1 MKINRSATPLL
12 SDRARR
18 PGRTN
23 VPIRNRLIALTLLG
37 ILTGYPTL
45 SGANSPG
52 VDDHTVALW
61 LFDEPTYP
69 NVILTDAGRHG
80 YDLRLQSVFGEWAV
94 RNEGKGEPPADPLH
108 VAGEYG
114 LVAGKFGNALY
125 VPDPSIARV
134 IWPDNRQRYSS
145 ASMLGYVDQVPER
158 LNLGYYDWTIEC
170 WFRAKGDQPVPAVL
184 FQVRNEQD
192 YPRGLPMENALRLE
206 TGRAAFTLVSHTTT
220 TSDAQTGEPATNFV
234 SELTI
239 PTDPVKL
246 NDEAWHHLAFC
257 FTADQRQLRHY
268 LDGKLQPLP
277 ERGGFLPM
285 IGVLTSVS
293 IGADFR
299 GLLDE
304 YRISDV
310 VRYPDEFPLPTG
322 FSRNYG
328 PGPKPVNRPDGP
340 PLLFGRNGAL
350 DLPVALG
357 SRKHVLID
365 DALIEALS
373 NLEFRPQPPTVREV
387 TDFRNSKPWE
397 ASPRFG
403 STIPDVS
410 TVWDEGEELR
420 MIYTNGGMWGGK
432 PHVVCL
438 AVSRDGLHWEKPEL
452 NLHAWNGE
460 GPTNIIIPNAGQGA
474 LIKDSNPAAP
484 ASERYKMLQ
493 WSYYRGYYLF
503 TSPDG
508 IHFQR
513 NETVGFPW
521 DTDGSTTFFWD
532 DQRGLYHAY
541 FRAVSEDR
549 SIRRRTGHMEIPDL
563 FQPWPFGPVK
573 QPFLDDLVLAIPAR
587 GELPIID
594 TNGQVY
600 RFKAHKY
607 AWAPDTYLA
616 FPWRYVGDT
625 NIRPGSFLM
634 VSRDGTHWT
643 RYEDPYYFPGG
654 WTFEGREVLE
664 ALTEHGL
671 IRRGDAIWQYG
682 TVRFTEHGGALYG
695 GVEYDGGIHDRLL
708 RLTQRLDG
716 FVAVVPVDE
725 SGGGGTLVTRPLIFE
740 GNRLELNVDVTG
752 GSVRVEL
759 QDVDGTPIP
768 GFTLK
773 KSVPLIGDGT
783 AQPVEWLSGPEL
795 ADLSGRPV
803 RLKIELEG
811 ARLFAFQFR

>member
-1 MKINRSATPLL
+1 MEVIEHVTTIS
-12 SDRARR
+12 SDRTCGLGGTDA
-18 PGRTN
+18 PML
-23 VPIRNRLIALTLLG
+23 NRVITLGLLG
-37 ILTGYPTL
+37 LLAWCPTL
-45 SGANSPG
+45 SGAGSPG

-94 RNEGKGEPPADPLH
+94 RNEGKGEPPAEPLH

-114 LVAGKFGNALY
+114 LVSGKFGNALY
-125 VPDPSIARV
+125 VPDPSIARI

-158 LNLGYYDWTIEC
+158 FNLGYYDWTIEC

-184 FQVRNEQD
+184 FQVHNEED
-192 YPRGLPMENALRLE
+192 YPRGLSMENLLRLE
-206 TGRAAFTLVSHTTT
+206 PGRKGFTLVSHTTT
-220 TSDAQTGEPATNFV
+220 ASEAHTGEPATEFRV
-234 SELTI
+234 ELTI
-239 PTDPVKL
+239 PTDAVRL
-246 NDEAWHHLAFC
+246 NDEKWHHLAFC
-257 FTADQRQLRHY
+257 FTANQRQLRHFI
-268 LDGKLQPLP
+268 DGTLQPLP
-277 ERGGFLPM
+277 EKGGFLPM
-285 IGVLTSVS
+285 IGVLTSVT
-293 IGADFR
+293 IGTDFR

-310 VRYPDEFPLPTG
+310 ARYPHEFSSPTG

-328 PGPKPVNRPDGP
+328 PGPRTVNRPDGP
-340 PLLFGRNGAL
+340 PLLFEGNGASAV
-350 DLPVALG
+350 PVALG

-365 DALIEALS
+365 GALVDSLS
-373 NLEFRPQPPTVREV
+373 NLEFRPQPPVSRQI
-387 TDFRNSKPWE
+387 TDFSNSKPWE
-397 ASPRFG
+397 ANPRFG

-410 TVWDEGEELR
+410 TVWDEGDELR

-432 PHVVCL
+432 SHVVCL

-460 GPTNIIIPNAGQGA
+460 LPTNIIIPNAGQGA
-474 LIKDSNPAAP
+474 LIKDPNPAA
-484 ASERYKMLQ
+484 ADSERYKMLQ
-493 WSYYRGYYLF
+493 WSYYRGYYLY

-508 IHFQR
+508 MRFQR
-513 NETVGFPW
+513 NETVGFPF

-549 SIRRRTGHMEIPDL
+549 SIRRRTGHMEIYDL
-563 FQPWPFGPVK
+563 FQPWPFSPVK

-634 VSRDGTHWT
+634 VSRDGTRWT

-654 WTFEGREVLE
+654 WTLEGREVLE

-671 IRRGDAIWQYG
+671 IRRGDQIWQYG

-716 FVAVVPVDE
+716 FVAVVPVDG
-725 SGGGGTLVTRPLIFE
+725 SAGGGTLVTRPLIFE
-740 GNRLELNVDVTG
+740 GDRLELNVDATG

-759 QDVDGTPIP
+759 QDVDGIPIP
-768 GFTLK
+768 GYTLEE
-773 KSVPLIGDGT
+773 SVPLIGDGT
-783 AQPVEWLSGPEL
+783 AQSVAWQPGKGLAGLS
-795 ADLSGRPV
+795 SRSV
-803 RLKIELEG
+803 RLKIVIED
-811 ARLFAFQFR
+811 ARLFALQFR